1 MNSTITG
8 TILNDEYGGDGNDDN
23 ATQET
28 QDDNDKDKTRRSG
41 WDGKA
46 NSKKNVTTKLLA
58 MKRNV
63 ASGRRTDSSQMWTW
77 S

>member
-28 QDDNDKDKTRRSG
+28 QDHKDNKDDTRRSG
-41 WDGKA
+41 
-46 NSKKNVTTKLLA
+46 
-58 MKRNV
+58 
-63 ASGRRTDSSQMWTW
+63 
-77 S
+77 